1 MKPVEKIKAYLNT
14 SSGKLEIG
22 QMVLVQN
29 RIYFKYDEDFLQTGL
44 EISPFKLKRTSEII
58 VPTETHFEGLF
69 GVFHDSLP
77 DGWGRLLLDRKL
89 RSLQIDLNTVSALDQ
104 LSFLDGNSMGA
115 ITYEP
120 VYDTGELGLKT
131 LDLDSIAREI
141 HHVLSGDASEVLDEL
156 YQLGGSSGGARPK
169 ILVGYNESTD
179 ELLFGQDLLPKGFEH
194 WIIKFPGSYDRE
206 DIALIE
212 YTYNQMA
219 EQAGIE
225 VASYRLFKSS
235 KGNWFFG
242 SKRFDRKGN
251 TKIHLHSVAGY
262 LHDNFRM
269 SSLDYGHIMDA
280 AFKLEK
286 DVQAYRKIL
295 RLAAFNVMVH
305 NRDDHSKNF
314 SFLMNE
320 TGQWSFAP
328 AYDLTFSSSSFGMH
342 STAVFGE
349 HKSPGREHIIQL
361 AHHFKVKNVT
371 ILLDEVQT
379 AVNQFESLA
388 IQNRMSNDSIAL
400 IKKQLTKINFH

>member
-89 RSLQIDLNTVSALDQ
+89 RFLQIDLNTISALDR

-120 VYDTGELGLKT
+120 VYEAGEVGLKT

-141 HHVLSGDASEVLDEL
+141 HHVLSGDASEVVDEL

-179 ELLFGQDLLPKGFEH
+179 ELLFGQDLLPEGFEH

-219 EQAGIE
+219 EKAGIE
-225 VASYRLFKSS
+225 VAPYRLFKSS

-251 TKIHLHSVAGY
+251 TKIHLHSVAGL
-262 LHDNFRM
+262 LHDNFKM

-280 AFKLEK
+280 AFKLER

-295 RLAAFNVMVH
+295 RLAAFNVMAH

-314 SFLMNE
+314 SFLMDE

-388 IQNRMSNDSIAL
+388 IQNRMSKDSIVF
-400 IKKQLTKINFH
+400 IKRQLTKINFH

>member
-1 MKPVEKIKAYLNT
+1 MKPVEKIKAFLNT

-29 RIYFKYDEDFLQTGL
+29 RIYFKYDEDFLQTGQ
-44 EISPFKLKRTSEII
+44 EISPFKLKRTAEIL

-89 RSLQIDLNTVSALDQ
+89 RSLQIDLNTISALDR

-120 VYDTGELGLKT
+120 VYEAGEVGLKT

-141 HHVLSGDASEVLDEL
+141 HHVLSGDASEVVDEL

-179 ELLFGQDLLPKGFEH
+179 ELLFGQDLLPEGFEH

-219 EQAGIE
+219 EKAGIE
-225 VASYRLFKSS
+225 VAPYRLFKSS

-251 TKIHLHSVAGY
+251 TKIHLHSVAGL
-262 LHDNFRM
+262 LHDNFKM

-295 RLAAFNVMVH
+295 QLAAFNVMAH

-314 SFLMNE
+314 SFLMDE

-328 AYDLTFSSSSFGMH
+328 AYDLTFSSSSFGLH

-361 AHHFKVKNVT
+361 AQHFKVKNAT

-388 IQNRMSNDSIAL
+388 IQNRMSKDSIAL

>member
-89 RSLQIDLNTVSALDQ
+89 RFLQIDLNTISALDR

-120 VYDTGELGLKT
+120 VYEAGEVGSKT
-131 LDLDSIAREI
+131 LYLDSIAREI
-141 HHVLSGDASEVLDEL
+141 HHVLSGDASEVVDEL

-179 ELLFGQDLLPKGFEH
+179 ELLFGQDLLPEGFEH

-219 EQAGIE
+219 EKAGIE
-225 VASYRLFKSS
+225 VAPYRLFKSS

-242 SKRFDRKGN
+242 SKRFDRNGN
-251 TKIHLHSVAGY
+251 TKIHLHSVAGL

-295 RLAAFNVMVH
+295 RLAAFNVMAH

-314 SFLMNE
+314 SFLMDE

-388 IQNRMSNDSIAL
+388 IQNRMSKDSIVF
-400 IKKQLTKINFH
+400 IKRQLTKINFH

>member
-1 MKPVEKIKAYLNT
+1 MKPVEKIKANLIT
-14 SSGKLEIG
+14 TSGKLEIG

-89 RSLQIDLNTVSALDQ
+89 RSLQIDLNTISALDR

-120 VYDTGELGLKT
+120 VYDAGEVNLKT

-141 HHVLSGDASEVLDEL
+141 HHVLSGDASEVVDEL

-179 ELLFGQDLLPKGFEH
+179 ELLFGQDLLPEGFEH

-225 VASYRLFKSS
+225 VAPYRLFKSS

-251 TKIHLHSVAGY
+251 TKIHLHSAAGL

-314 SFLMNE
+314 SFLMDE

-328 AYDLTFSSSSFGMH
+328 AYDLTFSTSSFGMH

-361 AHHFKVKNVT
+361 AQHFKVKNADV
-371 ILLDEVQT
+371 LLDEVQT
-379 AVNQFESLA
+379 AINQFESLA
-388 IQNRMSNDSIAL
+388 IQNRMSKDSIAL

>member
-89 RSLQIDLNTVSALDQ
+89 RSLQIDLNTVSALDR

-251 TKIHLHSVAGY
+251 TKIHLHSVAGL

>member
-14 SSGKLEIG
+14 SSGKLDIG

-89 RSLQIDLNTVSALDQ
+89 RSLQIDLNTVSALDR

-120 VYDTGELGLKT
+120 VYDRGELGLKT

-225 VASYRLFKSS
+225 VAPYRLFKSS

-251 TKIHLHSVAGY
+251 TKIHLHSVAGL

-342 STAVFGE
+342 STAVFGV

-388 IQNRMSNDSIAL
+388 IQNKMSKDSIVF
-400 IKKQLTKINFH
+400 IKRQLTKINFH